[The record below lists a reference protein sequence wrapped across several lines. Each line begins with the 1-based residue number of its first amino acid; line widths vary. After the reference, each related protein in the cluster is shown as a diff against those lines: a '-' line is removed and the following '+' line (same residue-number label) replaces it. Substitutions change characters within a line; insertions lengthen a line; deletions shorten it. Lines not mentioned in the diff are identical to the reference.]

1 MLLVGSFVLCIE
13 ADLFFG
19 RWHNW
24 LSKQGKMKT
33 TKEKRREKY
42 RCVEPAAI
50 LLLQQQ
56 ATMSKANF
64 DVVQ

>member
-1 MLLVGSFVLCIE
+1 MLKVGSLVLLIE
-13 ADLFFG
+13 ADLFSG
-19 RWHNW
+19 RWHNR
-24 LSKQGKMKT
+24 LSKQGKMET
-33 TKEKRREKY
+33 RKEKRREKD
-42 RCVEPAAI
+42 RCVESAAI